1 MRLSYIISALSL
13 ILKDIGLVAFIPIIA
28 ALYYHDYY
36 SILPFL
42 TAGFCALFFGML
54 IKRLVKSSGNADS
67 LNDIKRSEAL
77 CIVSLSWIMFGLIAA
92 IPYLFYEFSL
102 IDSLFE
108 AASGITATGAT
119 IFTRYDYPKA
129 LLFWRSFTQWLGGMG
144 IIVLFVAILPQFA
157 VAGRQMFFAEAPGPT
172 EDKFTPRIKNTASA
186 LWIIYAGLTVACIA
200 ALWLAGM
207 NPFDAICNAF
217 STLSAG
223 GFSPHS
229 ESIGGYGSNSIKWII
244 IFFMFISGA
253 SFVLQSRVLTRRKL
267 SLFWKSEEFRCY
279 TLIILFLSLCVGIV
293 LFLQQH
299 YSVFDSVTAA
309 LYQVLSLAT
318 STGSAS
324 EDFQLWSLDAKILLF
339 ITMFVSSCSGS
350 AGGGLKISRWIL
362 IFKYIKNELYKIL
375 HPKAVISIKI
385 EDKVV
390 APEVI
395 KQTLFFAF
403 CFFGLWAATAIILTM
418 IEQNFVLGLTA
429 SISAIGDIG
438 PDIGD
443 VVGPMGNYSTLKIM
457 SKIIFII
464 DMFIGRL
471 EIIPFLV
478 LFHKDFWNLKK
489 V

>member
-1 MRLSYIISALSL
+1 MRLSYIVSALSL
-13 ILKDIGLVAFIPIIA
+13 ILKDIGLVTFIPVFV
-28 ALYYHDYY
+28 ALYYHDFY
-36 SILPFL
+36 SVLPFL
-42 TAGFCALFFGML
+42 AAGFTALFIGLL
-54 IKRLVKSSGNADS
+54 IKRLVKSYSGAES

-77 CIVSLSWIMFGLIAA
+77 CIVSLSWILFGLIAA
-92 IPYLFYEFSL
+92 IPYLFYNFSL

-108 AASGITATGAT
+108 AVSGITATGAT
-119 IFTRYDYPKA
+119 IFTRYDYPKT

-186 LWIIYAGLTVACIA
+186 LWIIYAGLTAACVG

-207 NPFDAICNAF
+207 NPFDAVCNAF

-229 ESIGGYGSNSIKWII
+229 ESIGGYGSNAIKWII

-279 TLIILFLSLCVGIV
+279 TGIIAFLTLLVGLV
-293 LFLQQH
+293 LYVQQH
-299 YSVFDSVTAA
+299 YSVFDSFTAG

-324 EDFQLWSLDAKILLF
+324 EDFQLWSFDAKILLF

-350 AGGGLKISRWIL
+350 AGGGLKITRWIL

-375 HPKAVISIKI
+375 HPKAVLTVKI
-385 EDKVV
+385 ENKVV

-395 KQTLFFAF
+395 RQTLFFAF
-403 CFFGLWAATAIILTM
+403 CFFGLWAATAVALAM
-418 IEQNFVLGLTA
+418 IEQNFVLGLTV

-438 PDIGD
+438 PGIGD

-457 SKIIFII
+457 SKVIFIV

-478 LFHKDFWNLKK
+478 LFHKDFWSLKK
-489 V
+489 